1 MEQKK
6 KLTEEELAAVIGGK
20 GEENDACPNCG
31 SKLAI
36 FVSDEKGE
44 HYRCMSCGTLRGA

>member
-44 HYRCMSCGTLRGA
+44 HYRCLKCQTLRDA